1 MEEKS
6 CSIFTVA
13 ISFLVVSWVTVALRC
28 YVRLNLTRWGM
39 DDILVVVVVFMFSG
53 LAGCLMQS
61 ASLGLGKHSKDIK
74 SIDARADAFKFF
86 FTADMLYILSSMIV
100 KVSFC
105 LSLLRIIIVGRAY
118 IFTIY
123 TVGVITFIFTT
134 FYFFF
139 ALFSCSPVEYTWEQI
154 RNPDLAGTCRQ
165 YFKVVAGS
173 YAHSSIICAGDLTL
187 ATVPALM
194 IRKLQLNRRTKLS
207 ACVLL
212 GFGSVASIATIA
224 RLTYVHHGYNQV
236 DFLYVN
242 TEIMIWSMV
251 EIGVSIIAISAV
263 TLKPLLMK
271 YKMFFSS
278 PQGSNHNHNYNNNN
292 AAHERGRIY
301 GARDSDFTY
310 TIGSGPPRRNRASTH
325 GIISASRLRPD
336 QAVARGQS
344 SSEENIW
351 VPKGDG
357 HTMPSRDGPEDDL
370 ELIPRGGQIHKIHKV
385 VEFSTSRGTT
395 EESSQHISEH
405 NRYTEQV

>member
-1 MEEKS
+1 
-6 CSIFTVA
+6 
-13 ISFLVVSWVTVALRC
+13 
-28 YVRLNLTRWGM
+28 M

-74 SIDARADAFKFF
+74 SIDARADAFKVRYKNLE
-86 FTADMLYILSSMIV
+86 LYEVPHRIASFLTSSTVFLYRRYVIYLIV
-100 KVSFC
+100 DDSQ
-105 LSLLRIIIVGRAY
+105 
-118 IFTIY
+118 
-123 TVGVITFIFTT
+123 VGVITFIFTT

-278 PQGSNHNHNYNNNN
+278 PQGSNHNHNYNNN

-301 GARDSDFTY
+301 GGRDSDFTY

>member
-1 MEEKS
+1 
-6 CSIFTVA
+6 
-13 ISFLVVSWVTVALRC
+13 
-28 YVRLNLTRWGM
+28 M

-74 SIDARADAFKFF
+74 SIDARADAFKVRYKN
-86 FTADMLYILSSMIV
+86 LEL
-100 KVSFC
+100 
-105 LSLLRIIIVGRAY
+105 
-118 IFTIY
+118 
-123 TVGVITFIFTT
+123 
-134 FYFFF
+134 
-139 ALFSCSPVEYTWEQI
+139 
-154 RNPDLAGTCRQ
+154 
-165 YFKVVAGS
+165 
-173 YAHSSIICAGDLTL
+173 
-187 ATVPALM
+187 
-194 IRKLQLNRRTKLS
+194 
-207 ACVLL
+207 
-212 GFGSVASIATIA
+212 ASIATIA

-278 PQGSNHNHNYNNNN
+278 PQGSNHNHNYNNN

-301 GARDSDFTY
+301 GGRDSDFTY